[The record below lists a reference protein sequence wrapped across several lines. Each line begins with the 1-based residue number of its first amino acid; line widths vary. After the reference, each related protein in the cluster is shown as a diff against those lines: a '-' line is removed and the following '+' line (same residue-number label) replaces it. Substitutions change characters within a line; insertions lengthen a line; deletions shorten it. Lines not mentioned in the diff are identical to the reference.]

1 MKIFKVL
8 NTIFKAVPKIDP
20 VIEKVTES
28 VVKRR
33 IVKGVIRVLQIAVA
47 TYLLYKGLINA
58 EDALDIIKG

>member
-8 NTIFKAVPKIDP
+8 NTVFKAVPKIDP
-20 VIEKVTES
+20 VVDKITES
-28 VVKRR
+28 VAKRR
-33 IVKGVIRVLQIAVA
+33 IVKGIIRVFQIAVA